1 MFYVSLHHKKQRV
14 YDYPPEKFYDAESAI
29 KFLEEYDDKKIVYME
44 KEGMCDEIRDIIK
57 EFFIKYPHGRLEYG

>member
-1 MFYVSLHHKKQRV
+1 
-14 YDYPPEKFYDAESAI
+14 
-29 KFLEEYDDKKIVYME
+29 ME